1 MRYSRDSLFSIA
13 AIALL
18 ALMAVLA
25 GGAALRESVT
35 IDEVAHIGAG
45 VTYLQKLD
53 LRFNEEHPPLPKILA
68 ALPLILRGTHADYSH
83 ISWTFSESFFPAY
96 VGQWI
101 FGQFLLTKWNDPAA
115 ILPWARAPML
125 LLTLLLGWAVFAYA
139 RRLGG
144 NWAGLL
150 CLSVYVSTMTF
161 IAFGPLVI
169 TDLPI
174 TLFSVLTLWRFAEV
188 WQNPTR
194 KNIILFSLCLAAA
207 LLSKFTA
214 GILFLAFVAFALS
227 TRWRAVPSQPAD
239 KPEARIW
246 RRARW
251 RATLKAIFGAALVIY
266 LFYFI
271 FSIHQP
277 TDALNRLG
285 HSPATEP
292 FRRLLMP
299 AWLYLRG
306 MLLVIITGSRPT
318 FILGRSYPHGVW
330 FYFPIVFLLKSHPAF
345 LALLALAAALG
356 LALKKK
362 LRKQPDTQIIPDNLA
377 IHWRVLW
384 VSLIVF
390 TGFCLLSRLDI
401 SIRHFSI
408 PIALLILLLAPLP
421 RLIKC
426 LRVFSLTSARIAA
439 ITVVILVLAC
449 LSTAVRIYP
458 YYFPYLNALSFG
470 HPAYEL
476 MNDSN
481 TDWNQSLP
489 EVRRFAE
496 QHNLQ
501 KINLDE
507 YGFTDPTITV
517 PQAEVWDCQQPG
529 AADSGKWAV
538 LSANMIFDGH
548 NCAWLLQYPHEPLA
562 AGSLYAF
569 HLPEHIPVA
578 GSPGGPP
585 LPSAFRL
592 FAGAPF
598 DVRSFFLDLMHN
610 PERFPQA
617 MEEMMARFQSQ
628 NKTEPGPPKTGTTKP
643 GSPKN

>member
-1 MRYSRDSLFSIA
+1 
-13 AIALL
+13 
-18 ALMAVLA
+18 MAVLA

-53 LRFNEEHPPLPKILA
+53 LRFNEEHPPLPKVLA
-68 ALPLILRGTHADYSH
+68 ALPLVLRGTHADYSH
-83 ISWTFSESFFPAY
+83 ISWTFSESFIPAY

-101 FGQFLLTKWNDPAA
+101 FGQWLLTKWNDPAS

-150 CLSVYVSTMTF
+150 CLSVFVSTSTF
-161 IAFGPLVI
+161 IAFGPLAI

-174 TLFSVLTLWRFAEV
+174 TLFSVLTLWTFAAV
-188 WQNPTR
+188 WQDPIR
-194 KNIILFSLCLAAA
+194 KNIGLFSLCLAGA

-214 GILFLAFVAFALS
+214 SILFFAFVAFALS
-227 TRWRAVPSQPAD
+227 IRWRAVSALPAT
-239 KPEARIW
+239 KPEARAW

-251 RATLKAIFGAALVIY
+251 RATVKGILGAAVVVY

-271 FSIHQP
+271 FSIHQS

-285 HSPATEP
+285 HSAATEP
-292 FRRLLMP
+292 FRRLVMP

-306 MLLVIITGSRPT
+306 MLLVLVTGSRPT
-318 FILGRSYPHGVW
+318 FILGHSYPHGVW
-330 FYFPIVFLLKSHPAF
+330 FYFPVVFLLKSHPAF

-356 LALKKK
+356 LTLKKK
-362 LRKQPDTQIIPDNLA
+362 LREQPDAQMIPDNFA

-401 SIRHFSI
+401 SIRHFCI

-421 RLIKC
+421 QLIARL
-426 LRVFSLTSARIAA
+426 RFFGLTSARIAA
-439 ITVVILVLAC
+439 ITVVVLVLAC

-458 YYFPYLNALSFG
+458 YYFPYHNALSFG

-476 MNDSN
+476 VNDSN
-481 TDWNQSLP
+481 VDWNQSLP
-489 EVRRFAE
+489 EAKRFADL
-496 QHNLQ
+496 HGLQ

-507 YGFTDPTITV
+507 YGFSDPTVNV
-517 PQAEVWDCQQPG
+517 PQAEVWNCQQPTP
-529 AADSGKWAV
+529 ADSEKWAV
-538 LSANMIFDGH
+538 LSANMILDGH

-562 AGSLYAF
+562 GGSLYAF
-569 HLPEHIPVA
+569 HLPEHIPEA

-585 LPSAFRL
+585 LPSAFRQ
-592 FAGAPF
+592 FAGAPIEL
-598 DVRSFFLDLMHN
+598 RGFFLDLIHN
-610 PERFPQA
+610 PERLPKA
-617 MEEMMARFQSQ
+617 MEEMQARFRSQS
-628 NKTEPGPPKTGTTKP
+628 KTEARPPKR
-643 GSPKN
+643 

>member
-1 MRYSRDSLFSIA
+1 MRNSRDTFFSIA
-13 AIALL
+13 ATALL

-25 GGAALRESVT
+25 GGAALRESVI

-45 VTYLQKLD
+45 VSYLQRLD
-53 LRFNEEHPPLPKILA
+53 LRLNEEHPPLPKILA
-68 ALPLILRGTHADYSH
+68 ALPLVLRGAHADYSH
-83 ISWTFSESFFPAY
+83 ISWTFSETFFPAY

-101 FGQFLLTKWNDPAA
+101 FGQWLLTKWNDPAS

-125 LLTLLLGWAVFAYA
+125 LLTLMLGWVVFAYA

-144 NWAGLL
+144 YWAGLL
-150 CLSVYVSTMTF
+150 CLSVYVSTSTF

-188 WQNPTR
+188 WHNSTR
-194 KNIILFSLCLAAA
+194 KNVILFSLCLAGA

-214 GILFLAFVAFALS
+214 SILFFAFVAFALS
-227 TRWRAVPSQPAD
+227 TRWRPVPGQPSA

-246 RRARW
+246 RRSHW
-251 RATLKAIFGAALVIY
+251 RATLQGILAAALFVY

-271 FSIHQP
+271 FSIHQS

-285 HSPATEP
+285 HGSVTEP

-306 MLLVIITGSRPT
+306 MLLVLITGSRPT
-318 FILGRSYPHGVW
+318 FILGHSYPHGVW
-330 FYFPIVFLLKSHPAF
+330 FYFPVVFLLKSHPAF
-345 LALLALAAALG
+345 LTLLALASALG

-362 LRKQPDTQIIPDNLA
+362 VRKQPDAQIIPDNLA

-401 SIRHFSI
+401 SIRHFCI
-408 PIALLILLLAPLP
+408 PIALLILSLAPLP
-421 RLIKC
+421 RLIER
-426 LRVFSLTSARIAA
+426 LRLFSLTSARIAA
-439 ITVVILVLAC
+439 ITVVILALTC

-458 YYFPYLNALSFG
+458 YYFPYINALSFG

-481 TDWNQSLP
+481 IDWNQSLP
-489 EVRRFAE
+489 EARRFAE
-496 QHNLQ
+496 QHGLQ

-517 PQAEVWDCQQPG
+517 PQADVWDCQQPT
-529 AADSGKWAV
+529 AADNGKWAV
-538 LSANMIFDGH
+538 LSANMILDGH

-562 AGSLYAF
+562 GGSMYAF
-569 HLPEHIPVA
+569 HLPEHVPSA
-578 GSPGGPP
+578 GTPGGPP
-585 LPSAFRL
+585 PPSAFRQ

-598 DVRSFFLDLMHN
+598 DMRTFFLDLMHN
-610 PERFPQA
+610 PERMPKA
-617 MEEMMARFQSQ
+617 MEEMQARFKSQ
-628 NKTEPGPPKTGTTKP
+628 NKTETRPPKP
-643 GSPKN
+643 

>member
-1 MRYSRDSLFSIA
+1 
-13 AIALL
+13 
-18 ALMAVLA
+18 MAVLA

-53 LRFNEEHPPLPKILA
+53 LRFNEEHPPLPKVLA
-68 ALPLILRGTHADYSH
+68 ALPLVLRGTHADYSH
-83 ISWTFSESFFPAY
+83 ISWTFSESFIPAY

-101 FGQFLLTKWNDPAA
+101 FGQWLLTKWNDPAS

-150 CLSVYVSTMTF
+150 CLSVFVSTSTF
-161 IAFGPLVI
+161 IAFGPLAI

-174 TLFSVLTLWRFAEV
+174 TLFSVLTLWTFAAV
-188 WQNPTR
+188 WQNPIR
-194 KNIILFSLCLAAA
+194 KNIGLFSLCLAGA

-214 GILFLAFVAFALS
+214 SILFFAFVAFALS
-227 TRWRAVPSQPAD
+227 IRWRAVSALPAT
-239 KPEARIW
+239 KAEARAW

-251 RATLKAIFGAALVIY
+251 RATVKGILGAAVVVY

-271 FSIHQP
+271 FSIHQS

-285 HSPATEP
+285 HSAATEP
-292 FRRLLMP
+292 FRRLVMP

-306 MLLVIITGSRPT
+306 MLLVLVTGSRPT
-318 FILGRSYPHGVW
+318 FILGHSYPHGVW
-330 FYFPIVFLLKSHPAF
+330 FYFPVVFLLKSHPAF

-356 LALKKK
+356 LTLKKK
-362 LRKQPDTQIIPDNLA
+362 LREQPDAQMIPDNFA

-401 SIRHFSI
+401 SIRHFCI

-421 RLIKC
+421 QLIERL
-426 LRVFSLTSARIAA
+426 RFFGLTSARIAA
-439 ITVVILVLAC
+439 ITVVVLVLAC

-458 YYFPYLNALSFG
+458 YYFPYHNALSFG

-476 MNDSN
+476 VNDSN
-481 TDWNQSLP
+481 VDWNQSLP
-489 EVRRFAE
+489 EAKRFADL
-496 QHNLQ
+496 HGLQ

-507 YGFTDPTITV
+507 YGFTNPTVNV
-517 PQAEVWDCQQPG
+517 PQAEVWNCQQPTP
-529 AADSGKWAV
+529 ADSGKWAV
-538 LSANMIFDGH
+538 LSANMILDGH

-562 AGSLYAF
+562 GGSLYAF
-569 HLPEHIPVA
+569 HLPEHIPEA

-585 LPSAFRL
+585 LPSAFRQ
-592 FAGAPF
+592 FAGAPIEL
-598 DVRSFFLDLMHN
+598 RGFFLDLTHH
-610 PERFPQA
+610 PERLPKA
-617 MEEMMARFQSQ
+617 MEEMQARFRSQS
-628 NKTEPGPPKTGTTKP
+628 KTEARPPKP
-643 GSPKN
+643 

>member
-1 MRYSRDSLFSIA
+1 MKNLRDTLFSIA

-53 LRFNEEHPPLPKILA
+53 LRFNEEHPPLPKVLA
-68 ALPLILRGTHADYSH
+68 ALPLVLRGMRADYSH

-96 VGQWI
+96 IGQWI
-101 FGQFLLTKWNDPAA
+101 FGQWLLTKWNDPAS

-150 CLSVYVSTMTF
+150 CLSIFVSTSTF
-161 IAFGPLVI
+161 IVFGPLVI

-174 TLFSVLTLWRFAEV
+174 TLFSVLTLWSFAEI
-188 WQNPTR
+188 WQNPIR
-194 KNIILFSLCLAAA
+194 KNVILFSLCLAGA

-214 GILFLAFVAFALS
+214 SILFFAFVAFALS
-227 TRWRAVPSQPAD
+227 TRWRAVPAQPAT

-246 RRARW
+246 RKARW
-251 RATLKAIFGAALVIY
+251 RATLKGILGAALVVY

-285 HSPATEP
+285 HGVATEP

-299 AWLYLRG
+299 VWLYLRG
-306 MLLVIITGSRPT
+306 MLLVLITGSRPT
-318 FILGRSYPHGVW
+318 FILGHSYPHGVW
-330 FYFPIVFLLKSHPAF
+330 FYFPVVFLLKSHPAF

-356 LALKKK
+356 LALRKN
-362 LRKQPDTQIIPDNLA
+362 LRKQPDAQIIPDNLA

-401 SIRHFSI
+401 SIRHFCV
-408 PIALLILLLAPLP
+408 PIVLLILLLAPLP
-421 RLIKC
+421 RLIKR
-426 LRVFSLTSARIAA
+426 LRFFSLTSARIAA
-439 ITVVILVLAC
+439 ITVVILVLTC
-449 LSTAVRIYP
+449 LYTAVRIYP
-458 YYFPYLNALSFG
+458 YYFPYINAFSFG
-470 HPAYEL
+470 RPAYEL
-476 MNDSN
+476 LNDSN
-481 TDWNQSLP
+481 VDWNQSLP

-496 QHNLQ
+496 QHGLQ

-507 YGFTDPTITV
+507 YGFTDPAVAV
-517 PQAEVWDCQQPG
+517 PRAEVWNCQQPS
-529 AADSGKWAV
+529 AADNGKWAV
-538 LSANMIFDGH
+538 LSANMILDGH

-562 AGSLYAF
+562 GGSMYAF
-569 HLPEHIPVA
+569 HLPERIPEA

-585 LPSAFRL
+585 LPSAFRQ
-592 FAGAPF
+592 FAGAPI
-598 DVRSFFLDLMHN
+598 DMRGFFLDLMHN
-610 PERFPQA
+610 PEGLPKA
-617 MEEMMARFQSQ
+617 MEDMQARFKSQSKAE
-628 NKTEPGPPKTGTTKP
+628 NRPAKP
-643 GSPKN
+643 

>member
-1 MRYSRDSLFSIA
+1 MRNTRDSLFSIA
-13 AIALL
+13 AVVLL

-45 VTYLQKLD
+45 VSYLQKLD
-53 LRFNEEHPPLPKILA
+53 LRFNEEHPPLPKVLA
-68 ALPLILRGTHADYSH
+68 ALPLVLRGAHADYSH

-101 FGQFLLTKWNDPAA
+101 FGQWVLTKWNDPES

-125 LLTLLLGWAVFAYA
+125 LLTLVLGWVVFAYA

-150 CLSVYVSTMTF
+150 CLSVYVSTSTF

-174 TLFSVLTLWRFAEV
+174 TLFSVLALWYFAEV
-188 WQNPTR
+188 WQYPIR
-194 KNIILFSLCLAAA
+194 KNVVLFSLCLAGA

-214 GILFLAFVAFALS
+214 SILFFAFIAFALS
-227 TRWRAVPSQPAD
+227 TRWRAVPGQPSA

-246 RRARW
+246 RRSRW
-251 RATLKAIFGAALVIY
+251 RVTLQGILAAALVVY

-271 FSIHQP
+271 FSIHQS

-285 HSPATEP
+285 HGAATEP

-306 MLLVIITGSRPT
+306 MLLVLITGSRPT
-318 FILGRSYPHGVW
+318 FILGHSYPHGVW
-330 FYFPIVFLLKSHPAF
+330 FYFPVVFLLKSHLAF
-345 LALLALAAALG
+345 LALLVLAATLG

-362 LRKQPDTQIIPDNLA
+362 RPEQPTPPIIPDNLA

-384 VSLIVF
+384 VSLTVF

-401 SIRHFSI
+401 SIRHFCI

-421 RLIKC
+421 RLIER
-426 LRVFSLTSARIAA
+426 LRLFSPAPARLAA
-439 ITVVILVLAC
+439 IAVVILALLC
-449 LSTAVRIYP
+449 LSTAVRMYP
-458 YYFPYLNALSFG
+458 YYLPYINAFSFG

-476 MNDSN
+476 VNDSN
-481 TDWNQSLP
+481 VDWNQSLP
-489 EVRRFAE
+489 EARRFAE
-496 QHNLQ
+496 QHGLQ

-517 PQAEVWDCQQPG
+517 PQADLWNCQQPS
-529 AADSGKWAV
+529 AADDGKWAV
-538 LSANMIFDGH
+538 LSANMILDGH

-562 AGSLYAF
+562 GGSMYAF
-569 HLPEHIPVA
+569 HLPEHIPEP
-578 GSPGGPP
+578 GNPGGPP
-585 LPSAFRL
+585 LPPTFRQ
-592 FAGAPF
+592 FAGAPI
-598 DVRSFFLDLMHN
+598 DMRGFFLDLVHH
-610 PERFPQA
+610 PESLPKA
-617 MEEMMARFQSQ
+617 MQEMQARFKSQ
-628 NKTEPGPPKTGTTKP
+628 DKTETHPPKP
-643 GSPKN
+643 